1 MHTTNDA
8 YECSNVGRDALAQR
22 GRCALTILH
31 VKHRTEYRY
40 QNPVILGEHRLMS
53 RPRDSHDLRLL
64 DTGLII
70 SPQPSELR
78 WMHDVFGNSI
88 AMAKF
93 ADATSELIFE
103 STFRAEHYPL
113 PQQTIVVDD
122 YAAKLPLSYSAS
134 EDIDLGPSRARQY
147 PDPDHKLD
155 SWVKAVLDHA
165 PSYATMDVLMA
176 MSSAIKADFTYLRR
190 EEVGVQTPVETLDL
204 GSGSCRDFAVFMMDA
219 VRCLGLAAQFVSG
232 YLYDEKLIDAGGGL
246 VGGGATHAWIQVY
259 LPGVGWVEFD
269 PTNALVGGQ
278 NLIRVAVAR
287 EAAQAAPLIG
297 SFTGTP
303 TDFLSLTVNVEVIA
317 E

>member
-1 MHTTNDA
+1 
-8 YECSNVGRDALAQR
+8 VALGQ
-22 GRCALTILH
+22 
-31 VKHRTEYRY
+31 
-40 QNPVILGEHRLMS
+40 HRLMS

-70 SPQPSELR
+70 TPQPSELR

-88 AMAKF
+88 AVAAF
-93 ADATSELIFE
+93 TDPAAELIFE
-103 STFRAEHYPL
+103 STFRAEHFPT
-113 PQQTIVVDD
+113 PQRTIVVDD
-122 YAAKLPLSYSAS
+122 YAVTLPLSYSAS
-134 EDIDLGPSRARQY
+134 EDIDLAPSRARQY
-147 PDPDHKLD
+147 PDPDHALD
-155 SWVKAVLDHA
+155 GWVKALLDKA
-165 PSYATMDVLMA
+165 QSYATLDVLLA
-176 MSSAIKADFTYLRR
+176 MTSAIKADFSYQRR
-190 EEVGVQTPVETLDL
+190 EEVGVQTPVETLNL

-269 PTNALVGGQ
+269 PTNALVGGR

-303 TDFLSLTVNVEVIA
+303 ADFLSLDVAVEVTA